1 MSQLPIDYDES
12 IQEMELDDEEK
23 IDEQN
28 KEIDAIIATK
38 KNTEELRNI
47 LLNQH

>member
-38 KNTEELRNI
+38 KKLSYNLC
-47 LLNQH
+47 